1 MEKSSVADVLRA
13 LATDDRS
20 RSETA
25 RLRDVVDE
33 VEAALS
39 AGVKRQ
45 TVLDALNSRG
55 FNMTLRSFESA
66 LYRIRK
72 QRRGN
77 PAPTRS
83 PAVVSPTG
91 EPATSAPT
99 PPATEAVGAQ
109 PMAAETPEDLPQS
122 EAGKTLT
129 EKVMNTAPQK
139 FSYKQLQKAKEQ
151 K

>member
-1 MEKSSVADVLRA
+1 MEKNSVADVLRA

-25 RLRDVVDE
+25 RLRDVIDE

-77 PAPTRS
+77 PAPSRS
-83 PAVVSPTG
+83 TAAVSQTS
-91 EPATSAPT
+91 EPASAT
-99 PPATEAVGAQ
+99 PYAPEAVGTP
-109 PMAAETPEDLPQS
+109 PMATQTPEDLPQS

-129 EKVMNTAPQK
+129 EQVMNTAPQK